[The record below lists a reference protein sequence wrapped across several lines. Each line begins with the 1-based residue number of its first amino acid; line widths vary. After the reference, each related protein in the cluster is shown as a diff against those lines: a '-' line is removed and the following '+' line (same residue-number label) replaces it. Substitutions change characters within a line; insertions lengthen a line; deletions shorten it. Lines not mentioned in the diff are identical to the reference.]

1 MSGSSD
7 DQPLYEID
15 LGAYGNTVSY
25 IRAGKSV
32 SLPRLDEYQGPALK
46 CNTYK
51 DFRITWDDDT
61 ITVSRGL
68 DDSASPFLTWT
79 SPTTFWPVQTIGI
92 CTAHGATG
100 EWIFHIQV
108 NNKFRNITN
117 HANKCRLLSQN
128 SETKS
133 LSYTEVST
141 SSSLGTTMPP
151 TTTDGIASLS
161 QSPKTNDVPSLHGS
175 ATIISTI
182 CLYLQSFQ

>member
-1 MSGSSD
+1 MSNYGIRASDRILSFQLNACNNAYIGLMSGSSD

-32 SLPRLDEYQGPALK
+32 SLPRLDEYPGPALK

-51 DFRITWDDDT
+51 DFRITWYDDT
-61 ITVSRGL
+61 INVSHGL

-100 EWIFHIQV
+100 EWIFHIQGKQFISYDNS
-108 NNKFRNITN
+108 NN
-117 HANKCRLLSQN
+117 
-128 SETKS
+128 
-133 LSYTEVST
+133 T
-141 SSSLGTTMPP
+141 SWC
-151 TTTDGIASLS
+151 
-161 QSPKTNDVPSLHGS
+161 N
-175 ATIISTI
+175 
-182 CLYLQSFQ
+182 